1 MKKPAVACI
10 IPVKSKNE
18 ECIFVSEVTL
28 IRLLMCY
35 ETDWPTYNAT
45 RPGKGRQ
52 NRRRA
57 KLILTNL
64 TVGYANEPL
73 VHQFVSFGVSG
84 LSLHDVVLS
93 FFIGQGDSWDLEGND
108 GKDHPN

>member
-1 MKKPAVACI
+1 MKLTGQHTMQQD
-10 IPVKSKNE
+10 PVKAGKTEEGPNE
-18 ECIFVSEVTL
+18 L
-28 IRLLMCY
+28 
-35 ETDWPTYNAT
+35 
-45 RPGKGRQ
+45 
-52 NRRRA
+52 
-57 KLILTNL
+57 LTNL